1 MKDNKFLKVKNGIQ
15 SYELMTEEELKEEIE
30 TGYKEAINGEG
41 VPLDEAIESI
51 RKEIN

>member
-30 TGYKEAINGEG
+30 IGYKEAINGEG
-41 VPLDEAIESI
+41 VPLDAAIESI
-51 RKEIN
+51 RKEIK